1 MKEVIITYTNMI
13 EFVDKQDIISVL
25 RYILDESLSPSSSS
39 FSSISFPGISSP
51 AVKDGETRVSKPISV
66 SSEK

>member
-1 MKEVIITYTNMI
+1 MKEVIIAYTNMI

-51 AVKDGETRVSKPISV
+51 AVKDEETRVPKPISV